1 MIPFPQNTRHRY
13 ALAGVALFA
22 PVAAIFWLDAQRK
35 RKASRGAVVLTAAAS
50 TCAALAA
57 PAPTQAALAAG
68 LTATAT
74 PLVGGAL
81 TLITERMEHVGLPG
95 APAATEH
102 DAEAL
107 LWLGAG
113 ASAAACLLM
122 AYGARDLNVAYT
134 PHSGRPG
141 DYRWISLHPSTA
153 GRLAAWAGY
162 AAHQLGLWACIY
174 IAQRERLAYSTAMR
188 PVNWT
193 ALGVN
198 AAGVLLHYVHTKR
211 FYDGLAADV
220 PEGSALGSVAFMLML
235 TLVLETPRRGLA
247 FGSRRVGLPREL
259 IQFVRRYH
267 GYLFSWAVIY
277 TFWYHPMEPR
287 SGHVL
292 GFFHTL
298 LLLIQASI
306 PFTRAHLNRRW
317 TAALELMVLP
327 HAVTTAVMN
336 RNRLAPM
343 FAFGFSGMALIAQMH
358 GIGLSRRVKLG
369 AYATYGA
376 ALLAYYS
383 RRGELHKAI
392 DVLRVPAL
400 EYGIVGILAALTLL
414 ARVARRRKPEP
425 FRPAAAP

>member
-22 PVAAIFWLDAQRK
+22 PVAAFYWLDAIRK
-35 RKASRGAVVLTAAAS
+35 RKASRGVVVTTAAAS
-50 TCAALAA
+50 ACAALAA
-57 PAPTQAALAAG
+57 PTSTQAVLAAG
-68 LTATAT
+68 LTTAAT

-81 TLITERMEHVGLPG
+81 AVMTEQMERAGLPG
-95 APAATEH
+95 ASSP
-102 DAEAL
+102 DADDAQAL

-122 AYGARDLNVAYT
+122 AYGARDLKVIYT

-141 DYRWISLHPSTA
+141 DYRWISLNPSTA
-153 GRLAAWAGY
+153 GRLTAWAGY

-174 IAQRERLAYSTAMR
+174 VMQRERLAYGAAMR

-198 AAGVLLHYVHTKR
+198 AAGVLLHYLHTKR

-235 TLVLETPRRGLA
+235 TLVLEAPRRGLA
-247 FGSRRVGLPREL
+247 FGSRRVGLPKEL
-259 IQFVRRYH
+259 IYLVRRYH

-298 LLLIQASI
+298 LLLIQASL

-358 GIGLSRRVKLG
+358 GVGLSRRVKIS
-369 AYATYGA
+369 AYLAYGT
-376 ALLAYYS
+376 ALLGYYG
-383 RRGELHKAI
+383 RRGELRKAV

-400 EYGIVGILAALTLL
+400 EYGVVGILAALTLL
-414 ARVARRRKPEP
+414 WRVASRQHGTPK
-425 FRPAAAP
+425 ALQK